1 MTTTESNVMKR
12 AGQWLVN
19 GAQGILMLAGAAA
32 ITLAALCFT
41 PYPWRVYHWLATDPD
56 ATRLEPEIIVV
67 LGGGGIPSSSGLMRT
82 YHGATAAHHYTNASV
97 VVALPADGDVED
109 CATGRM
115 EAEMVLRGIGRDR
128 LRVEAHGRNTRE
140 QALKIARMEGIAP
153 ADSRVLLV
161 TSPEHL
167 RRSLLTFRKAGFRH
181 IAGLA
186 ATEDSVES
194 DLEFEQATL
203 DARRMPMPDIGR
215 MPTLRYHI
223 WNNLHYQAR
232 AARELVAL
240 SYYWLLG
247 WI

>member
-1 MTTTESNVMKR
+1 MKR
-12 AGQWLVN
+12 AWTLLAN
-19 GAQGILMLAGAAA
+19 GVRSLLMLAGAGA
-32 ITLAALCFT
+32 IALAALCFT
-41 PYPWRVYHWLATDPD
+41 PYPWRVYRWLATDP
-56 ATRLEPEIIVV
+56 AAARLEPEIIIV

-82 YHGATAAHHYTNASV
+82 YHGAEAAHHYTNASV
-97 VVALPADGDVED
+97 VVALPADGDVEGS
-109 CATGRM
+109 ATGRM
-115 EAEMVLRGIGRDR
+115 EAEMVLRGIGRNR

-140 QALKIARMEGIAP
+140 QALKIARMSGIAP
-153 ADSRVLLV
+153 AESRVLLV

-194 DLEFEQATL
+194 DLEFQQATL
-203 DARRMPMPDIGR
+203 DARRMPIPDIGR

-223 WNNLHYQAR
+223 WNNLNYQAR
-232 AARELVAL
+232 SARELVAL

>member
-1 MTTTESNVMKR
+1 MKR
-12 AGQWLVN
+12 AWTWLAN
-19 GAQGILMLAGAAA
+19 GVRSLLMLAGAGA
-32 ITLAALCFT
+32 IALAALCFT
-41 PYPWRVYHWLATDPD
+41 PYPWRVYRWLATDP
-56 ATRLEPEIIVV
+56 AAARLEPEIIIV

-82 YHGATAAHHYTNASV
+82 YHGAHAAHHYTNAGV
-97 VVALPADGDVED
+97 IVALPADGELED

-115 EAEMVLRGIGRDR
+115 QEEMILRGIGRNR

-140 QALKIARMEGIAP
+140 QALKIARMSGIAP
-153 ADSRVLLV
+153 AESRVLLV

-203 DARRMPMPDIGR
+203 DARSGPG
-215 MPTLRYHI
+215 
-223 WNNLHYQAR
+223 
-232 AARELVAL
+232 
-240 SYYWLLG
+240 S
-247 WI
+247 